1 VATGSDV
8 APVGL
13 ALTALAAAPVDAS
26 NLTTGA
32 PISGLDPEPS
42 LWPVLVTGGGGFVG
56 GHVARQLAA
65 VGHRVRALTR
75 RPAQV
80 EQSDPPID
88 WIVGDLR
95 DQAVRRRALE
105 GVRGVIHTA
114 GWVSIG
120 PDRLGI
126 SHATNVEATA
136 RLLAESAE
144 AGAERFV
151 YTSTL
156 YSLAAGTREQPADE
170 FSAWNLQRID
180 SAYIRTKRQAEELVL
195 AANRPQFSTIALCP
209 GMVQGSRD
217 PKPTSTLIAKAY
229 SRALVAIVPPGG
241 IPIID
246 AGLLALA
253 HRRALICGDGGQRY
267 AVVGPYLSYGDLAAL
282 AASLTGRPRW
292 KIPISDRLEPLVVM
306 AAAWTGPLL
315 RFWWP
320 HVSRQLATAGFLRLY
335 IRGDRADLC
344 FGLEHPAAVDS
355 IARSL

>member
-1 VATGSDV
+1 M
-8 APVGL
+8 
-13 ALTALAAAPVDAS
+13 
-26 NLTTGA
+26 TTGA
-32 PISGLDPEPS
+32 AIAGLDPEPS

-80 EQSDPPID
+80 EESDPPID

-114 GWVSIG
+114 SWVSLG

-136 RLLAESAE
+136 QLLAESAE

-170 FSAWNLQRID
+170 FSAWNLQRVD
-180 SAYIRTKRQAEELVL
+180 SAYMRTKRQAEQLVL
-195 AANRPQFSTIALCP
+195 AANRPRFSTIALCP
-209 GMVQGSRD
+209 GMVQGPRD
-217 PKPTSTLIAKAY
+217 TKPTSTKIAKAY
-229 SRALVAIVPPGG
+229 SRSLVAIVPPGG

-246 AGLLALA
+246 VESAGPGPSPRLGLRRWRPALRGGRALPELRRPRGPGGFIDGTAALEDPHPRSAWSRWSSRPPPGPALA
-253 HRRALICGDGGQRY
+253 PVLVARRLTPARHRR
-267 AVVGPYLSYGDLAAL
+267 VPPAAH
-282 AASLTGRPRW
+282 SRRPRQSLLW
-292 KIPISDRLEPLVVM
+292 PRASAGRRLDRQKSLSEDVGLGKPD
-306 AAAWTGPLL
+306 L
-315 RFWWP
+315 R
-320 HVSRQLATAGFLRLY
+320 
-335 IRGDRADLC
+335 
-344 FGLEHPAAVDS
+344 
-355 IARSL
+355 